1 MRAGALS
8 GLRLELSSGPQ
19 QPQAGVRRLTLRGA
33 NKGQRA
39 QSPGRHQVPSRTG
52 VTVIMRPNSI
62 ASSSLQYV
70 TEAELDTEAP
80 FFLKLMEIHSEQNI
94 KRCHVQTAS
103 MNRVYLTV
111 DQTAPDLNPTFVYCL
126 FGQSSAWLLEF
137 ELRMQISSNFFN

>member
-1 MRAGALS
+1 
-8 GLRLELSSGPQ
+8 
-19 QPQAGVRRLTLRGA
+19 
-33 NKGQRA
+33 
-39 QSPGRHQVPSRTG
+39 
-52 VTVIMRPNSI
+52 MRPNSI

-80 FFLKLMEIHSEQNI
+80 FFVNLMEIHSEQNI
-94 KRCHVQTAS
+94 KSCHVQTAS

>member
-19 QPQAGVRRLTLRGA
+19 QPQAGVRRLTLRRGA

-62 ASSSLQYV
+62 ASGSLQYV

-80 FFLKLMEIHSEQNI
+80 FFVKLMEIQYQKLSRTN
-94 KRCHVQTAS
+94 S
-103 MNRVYLTV
+103 
-111 DQTAPDLNPTFVYCL
+111 
-126 FGQSSAWLLEF
+126 
-137 ELRMQISSNFFN
+137 